1 MRKQVLVWIFGV
13 VAVTQK
19 EFEEMEEP
27 QEVQFTD
34 RTLWQE
40 S

>member
-1 MRKQVLVWIFGV
+1 MREQVLVRIFGV
-13 VAVTQK
+13 VTVTQK
-19 EFEEMEEP
+19 EFKEMEEP
-27 QEVQFTD
+27 QEVQFTN